1 MDGNEIKQ
9 LIQIIV
15 KLAVTFRN
23 FSKWWGNMNKH
34 VIDKNR
40 DYSVEENFNSMR
52 MFWCGKIWDNFFYS

>member
-1 MDGNEIKQ
+1 
-9 LIQIIV
+9 
-15 KLAVTFRN
+15 
-23 FSKWWGNMNKH
+23 MNKH